1 MLGSMRPVLRFVLL
15 LVLAAAGLHARAD
28 QVTDE
33 LMRARAHCAPS
44 APALQLQPQ
53 LADAA
58 RRIAQGAG
66 LRNALDASG
75 YRAKRTQQWSLS
87 GYRTPQAA
95 AQLLAQKHCGTF
107 GLAELTD
114 LGVYRRGDSWWI
126 LAAAPLAA
134 PPQERAGDVAQRVL
148 ALVNQA
154 RSQARMCGSEPFQ
167 PARPLTLDARLTQA
181 AAAHANAMAQGSFM
195 EHEGRDGSTPAERVS
210 RTGYNWRS
218 VGENIAMGQTTP
230 EQVVAEWVRSP
241 EHCANIM
248 EPRFTQMGIAY
259 AFEKRSE
266 GGVYWAQ
273 TFGLPR

>member
-1 MLGSMRPVLRFVLL
+1 MGPLLRLVLL
-15 LVLAAAGLHARAD
+15 LVLATTGLQARAD
-28 QVTDE
+28 QASDE
-33 LMRARAHCAPS
+33 LMRARARCAPN
-44 APALQLQPQ
+44 APALQVRPQ
-53 LADAA
+53 LVDAA

-87 GYRTPQAA
+87 GYRTPQDAA
-95 AQLLAQKHCGTF
+95 RLLTQKHCGTF
-107 GLAELTD
+107 GSPELTD
-114 LGVYRRGDSWWI
+114 IGVYRRGDSWWI
-126 LAAAPLAA
+126 VAAAPLAA
-134 PPQERAGDVAQRVL
+134 PPQEQAGDVAQRVL

-154 RSQARMCGSEPFQ
+154 RSQARWCGAEPFQ
-167 PARPLTLDARLTQA
+167 PAKPLALDSRLTQA
-181 AAAHANAMAQGSFM
+181 AAVHAAAMAQGSFM
-195 EHEGRDGSTPAERVS
+195 EHEGRDGSTPAGRVS
-210 RTGYNWRS
+210 AAGYNWRS

-230 EQVVAEWVRSP
+230 EQVVAEWVKSP

-259 AFEKRSE
+259 AFEKKSE